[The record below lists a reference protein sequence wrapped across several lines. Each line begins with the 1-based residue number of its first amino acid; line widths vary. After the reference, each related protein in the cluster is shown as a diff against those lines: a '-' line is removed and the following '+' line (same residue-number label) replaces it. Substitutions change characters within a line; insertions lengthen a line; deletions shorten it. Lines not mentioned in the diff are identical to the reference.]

1 MYHVQIST
9 GCLSSH
15 WGIKPA
21 TFAERYAVSIYS
33 PDFYEIFMKV
43 WPVLIDLVNEGP
55 WAELQEAGS
64 HLFFVLMSY

>member
-43 WPVLIDLVNEGP
+43 
-55 WAELQEAGS
+55 
-64 HLFFVLMSY
+64 

>member
-33 PDFYEIFMKV
+33 PDCRLSITEFQNPTKQK
-43 WPVLIDLVNEGP
+43 P
-55 WAELQEAGS
+55 
-64 HLFFVLMSY
+64 